1 MWRSGTSPTRRWQ
14 LSPSSWTDCSRARKP
29 APGSAAESGS
39 NRWLGARSCTIPTSE
54 PTTLIPH
61 LRWARVRPGVACG
74 IGLVLFVAALT
85 EALPAAGYEPPG
97 LRPGDFWTYRTN
109 TSLASGFFL
118 EGTATLRV
126 LARETRTVEGV
137 SVDVY
142 RLSLNGLG
150 TTNGT
155 LHTEPVSLA
164 FQLSVQN
171 TTTVRFVDDTWRFPF
186 QVGDSGAADA
196 RLNFSEDFRLFYGL
210 PTTPF
215 HSEGLAWQN
224 VTYVAEAEVSVE
236 APAGSFDTV
245 RIRRTYEDG
254 TYVLSFHAPAAGND
268 ARSET
273 HNGSGAL
280 ASAELI
286 AYRYQALE
294 PSRFLGLT
302 VGDWT
307 IAGVAALAAVGSGA
321 FLWDLRRRRR
331 RSGPPP

>member
-1 MWRSGTSPTRRWQ
+1 M
-14 LSPSSWTDCSRARKP
+14 
-29 APGSAAESGS
+29 
-39 NRWLGARSCTIPTSE
+39 
-54 PTTLIPH
+54 
-61 LRWARVRPGVACG
+61 RPGVACG
-74 IGLVLFVAALT
+74 IGLVLFVAVLT
-85 EALPAAGYEPPG
+85 QAPPAAGYEAPG

-150 TTNGT
+150 TANGRFDTDFGSTPASGSWILTGEELIESRGLKSVSSVLDLETNGT

-171 TTTVRFVDDTWRFPF
+171 TTTIRFVDDTWRFPF
-186 QVGDSGAADA
+186 QVGDFGAANA

-210 PTTPF
+210 PTTPV

-224 VTYVAEAEVSVE
+224 VTYVAEAGVSVE

-254 TYVLSFHAPAAGND
+254 SYVLSFHAPAAGNN

-273 HNGSGAL
+273 HNESGSL

-302 VGDWT
+302 IGDWT
-307 IAGVAALAAVGSGA
+307 IAAVAAVAAVGSGA
-321 FLWDLRRRRR
+321 FWWDRRRRRR

>member
-1 MWRSGTSPTRRWQ
+1 
-14 LSPSSWTDCSRARKP
+14 
-29 APGSAAESGS
+29 
-39 NRWLGARSCTIPTSE
+39 
-54 PTTLIPH
+54 
-61 LRWARVRPGVACG
+61 VRPGVACG

-150 TTNGT
+150 TANGRFDTDFGSTPASGSWILTGEELIESRGLKIVSSVLDLETNGT

-273 HNGSGAL
+273 HNESGAL

-321 FLWDLRRRRR
+321 FWWDRRRRRR